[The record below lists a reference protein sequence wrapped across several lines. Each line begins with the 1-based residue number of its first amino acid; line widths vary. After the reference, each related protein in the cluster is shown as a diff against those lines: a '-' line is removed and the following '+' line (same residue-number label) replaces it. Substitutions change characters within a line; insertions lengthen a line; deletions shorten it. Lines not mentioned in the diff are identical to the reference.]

1 MTNFSAQEPALGY
14 YYQIR
19 YGLMLILMNEEEND
33 ISLSFET
40 LDDIV
45 VENIN
50 STDLYQTKFHTNRK
64 ANLTDRSTDLWKTIR
79 VWSEEIYN
87 GLIDVDNGYFTLITT
102 EKLPSTNIFQR
113 LSEKKLS
120 IKQTID
126 ELNSIASETSNATN
140 LPGYK
145 AFNKLSVYQ
154 KKKLIEKI
162 KILDSSLDFSNIE
175 KEVKKK
181 LRLTV
186 EPSSLN
192 SLFERLE
199 GWWFGESILQ
209 LRSTKTKLIKFS
221 DVQKKILDIID
232 QLKADNL
239 PIDFCS
245 HINISESEFITFS
258 QRAFVKSLNNIGL
271 GESSLKSSI
280 SDYLRTFKQRSQ
292 WIRED
297 LLNPNDEHRYELSLI
312 SDWRTKYTFL
322 LDEIDGKTDDELKKL
337 GMLFYKKH
345 YIDSIPQIYI
355 RPRVTDPFLVRGSY
369 HILSDKEQVRWYP
382 VKD

>member
-45 VENIN
+45 IESIN
-50 STDLYQTKFHTNRK
+50 STDLYQTKYHTNRK

-102 EKLPSTNIFQR
+102 EKLPSTNIFQK
-113 LSEKKLS
+113 LAEKKLS

-126 ELNSIASETSNATN
+126 GLNSVASETSNTTN

-175 KEVKKK
+175 KEIKKK

-186 EPSSLN
+186 EPSNLN

-199 GWWFGESILQ
+199 GWWFRESIIQ
-209 LRSTKTKLIKFS
+209 LRSASSKTIKFN
-221 DVQKKILDIID
+221 DVQKKILDIIY

-245 HINISESEFITFS
+245 HINISESEFISFS
-258 QRAFVKSLNNIGL
+258 KRAFVKSLNSIGL
-271 GESSLKSSI
+271 GESSLKNSI

-297 LLNPNDEHRYELSLI
+297 LLNPNDEHRYESSLI
-312 SDWRTKYTFL
+312 SDWRTKYAFL
-322 LDEIDGKTDDELKKL
+322 LDEVDGKTNDELKEL

-355 RPRVTDPFLVRGSY
+355 RPRVTNPFLVRGSY
-369 HILSDKEQVRWYP
+369 HILSDKEQVHWYP
-382 VKD
+382 IKD

>member
-1 MTNFSAQEPALGY
+1 MTHFSAQEPALGY

-19 YGLMLILMNEEEND
+19 YGLMLILMDEEEND

-45 VENIN
+45 IENIN
-50 STDLYQTKFHTNRK
+50 STDLYQTKYHTNRK

-87 GLIDVDNGYFTLITT
+87 GQIDVDNGYFTLITT
-102 EKLPSTNIFQR
+102 EKLPSTNIFQK
-113 LSEKKLS
+113 LAEKKLS

-140 LPGYK
+140 LLGYK
-145 AFNKLSVYQ
+145 AFNRLSVYQ
-154 KKKLIEKI
+154 KMKLIEKI
-162 KILDSSLDFSNIE
+162 KILDSSLDFSDIE
-175 KEVKKK
+175 KEIKKK

-186 EPSSLN
+186 EPLHLD

-199 GWWFGESILQ
+199 GWWFRESIIQ
-209 LRSTKTKLIKFS
+209 LKNTTSKLIKFS
-221 DVQKKILDIID
+221 DVQTKILDITD

-239 PIDFCS
+239 PIDFYS
-245 HINISESEFITFS
+245 HINISESEFIS
-258 QRAFVKSLNNIGL
+258 LSKKVFVKSLNRIGL
-271 GESSLKSSI
+271 GKSSLKNSI
-280 SDYLRTFKQRSQ
+280 SDYLRTFKQRSL

-297 LLNPNDEHRYELSLI
+297 LLNPHDEQRYESGLV

-322 LDEIDGKTDDELKKL
+322 LEEIDGKTTDELKEL
-337 GMLFYKKH
+337 GKFFYKKH

-369 HILSDKEQVRWYP
+369 HILADKEQVRWYP
-382 VKD
+382 IKD